1 MKPQIWL
8 SDRLAAQLGH
18 AEEHQFC
25 LAHLIRDAQ
34 YAVDHVREIRSSRP
48 GLQGAAQGRL

>member
-1 MKPQIWL
+1 
-8 SDRLAAQLGH
+8 LGH

-34 YAVDHVREIRSSRP
+34 YAIDHGDTIFESGVPASRFGAVR
-48 GLQGAAQGRL
+48 LVA